1 MWRRLKLQE
10 KFVCV
15 LRLVRNL
22 LNIAKGLLGPAQH
35 SLQGLPSICLLACSF
50 LPLQSI
56 SDGLDLP
63 DRYQLLVMLSTSHFS
78 YHFTYTH
85 YMEHSLPFLD
95 SLKKNTVCP
104 SKGWSGI
111 IFLKEVSPD
120 PPPFRLIAPRSA
132 FLLGCLYSVHQVIL
146 GLLSVFF
153 RLSP

>member
-95 SLKKNTVCP
+95 SLKKKILFVLQKADQASFFSKKFPLILLP
-104 SKGWSGI
+104 S
-111 IFLKEVSPD
+111 D
-120 PPPFRLIAPRSA
+120 
-132 FLLGCLYSVHQVIL
+132 
-146 GLLSVFF
+146 
-153 RLSP
+153 